1 MSDLTSKY
9 FSYLINKSKGIA
21 GYFELFL
28 RKIAQMASSQT
39 GQLLILSPLILNLRS
54 HVLSLNINLMTYY
67 VLSVTDG
74 KGYKQEEEFA
84 STAKL

>member
-9 FSYLINKSKGIA
+9 FSYLINKREGIA
-21 GYFELFL
+21 SYFELFL